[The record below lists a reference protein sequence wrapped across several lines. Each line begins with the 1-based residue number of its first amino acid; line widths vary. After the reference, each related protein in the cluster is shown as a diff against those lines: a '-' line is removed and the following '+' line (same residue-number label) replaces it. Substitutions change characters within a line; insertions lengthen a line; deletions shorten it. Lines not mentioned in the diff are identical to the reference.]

1 MMPVL
6 FQQQQAGGDVLTA
19 DEVRA
24 SLVATDVVRC
34 KRISLEAAAALEEKA
49 TQEAVI
55 AAAEA
60 EEAAAAREA
69 PDTEAFVSGQ
79 LEAPP
84 EPHEQDLAPEVRDD
98 PYDDFDEQA
107 RQFQIAEDDEEG
119 IRAAD
124 EAAREAEEMRFHFGE
139 GETGSGTAEEEGSG
153 TEAEADK
160 VGTCSS

>member
-1 MMPVL
+1 MPVL

-119 IRAAD
+119 IRAAE

-139 GETGSGTAEEEGSG
+139 GETGSGTAEEEKGSG
-153 TEAEADK
+153 TEAESEQ